1 MVRKEP
7 KPERKKLSM
16 KTRIIIIG
24 AMFALINLVFFVSSE
39 LSDESLSEELFSD
52 ETVENINEETSA
64 NTEEEKQFYKFNPPS
79 P

>member
-16 KTRIIIIG
+16 KTRLIIIG

-39 LSDESLSEELFSD
+39 LSDESLSEDLIFD
-52 ETVENINEETSA
+52 ETVEKVSEETSE
-64 NTEEEKQFYKFNPPS
+64 NTEEEKQFYKFNLPTP
-79 P
+79 

>member
-1 MVRKEP
+1 MVRKQP

-16 KTRIIIIG
+16 KTRLIIIG

-39 LSDESLSEELFSD
+39 LSDESLSEELISD
-52 ETVENINEETSA
+52 ETVEKVSEETSE
-64 NTEEEKQFYKFNPPS
+64 NTEEEKQFYKFNPPT

>member
-1 MVRKEP
+1 MARKEP

-16 KTRIIIIG
+16 KTRLIIIG

-39 LSDESLSEELFSD
+39 LSDESLSEDLISE
-52 ETVENINEETSA
+52 ETVENISEETSE

>member
-1 MVRKEP
+1 MARKEP

-16 KTRIIIIG
+16 KTRLIIIG

-52 ETVENINEETSA
+52 ETVEKVSEETSE

>member
-1 MVRKEP
+1 MARKQP

-16 KTRIIIIG
+16 KTRLIIIA
-24 AMFALINLVFFVSSE
+24 AMFAFINLIFFVSSE
-39 LSDESLSEELFSD
+39 LSDESLSEDLISE
-52 ETVENINEETSA
+52 ETVDNISEETSE

>member
-16 KTRIIIIG
+16 KTRLIIIG

-39 LSDESLSEELFSD
+39 LSDESLSEDLIFE
-52 ETVENINEETSA
+52 ETVENISEQTSE

>member
-39 LSDESLSEELFSD
+39 LSDESLSEELFSE
-52 ETVENINEETSA
+52 ETVEKVSEETSE

>member
-52 ETVENINEETSA
+52 ETVEKVSEETSE

>member
-16 KTRIIIIG
+16 KTRLIIIG

-39 LSDESLSEELFSD
+39 LSDESLSEELISD
-52 ETVENINEETSA
+52 ETVEKVSEETSE

>member
-1 MVRKEP
+1 MARKEP

-16 KTRIIIIG
+16 KTRLIIIG
-24 AMFALINLVFFVSSE
+24 AMFALINLVFFVGSE
-39 LSDESLSEELFSD
+39 LSDESLSEELIF
-52 ETVENINEETSA
+52 EGTVEKVSEETSE

>member
-1 MVRKEP
+1 MARKEP

-16 KTRIIIIG
+16 KTRLIIIG

-39 LSDESLSEELFSD
+39 LSDESLSEELISD
-52 ETVENINEETSA
+52 ETVEKVSEETSE

>member
-52 ETVENINEETSA
+52 ETVENISEETSE

>member
-16 KTRIIIIG
+16 KTRLIIIG

-39 LSDESLSEELFSD
+39 LSDESLSEELIFD
-52 ETVENINEETSA
+52 ETFEKVSEETSE

>member
-16 KTRIIIIG
+16 KTRLIIIG

-39 LSDESLSEELFSD
+39 LSDESLSEELFSE
-52 ETVENINEETSA
+52 ETVEKVSEETSE

>member
-16 KTRIIIIG
+16 KTRLIIIG

-52 ETVENINEETSA
+52 ETVEKVSEETSE
-64 NTEEEKQFYKFNPPS
+64 NTEEEKKFYKFNPPS

>member
-16 KTRIIIIG
+16 KTRLIIIG

-52 ETVENINEETSA
+52 ETVEKVSEETSE

>member
-39 LSDESLSEELFSD
+39 LSDESLSEDLISE
-52 ETVENINEETSA
+52 ETVENISEETSE

>member
-16 KTRIIIIG
+16 KTRLIIIG

-52 ETVENINEETSA
+52 ETVEKVSEETSE
-64 NTEEEKQFYKFNPPS
+64 NTEEEKQFYKFNPHS

>member
-16 KTRIIIIG
+16 KTRLIIIG

-39 LSDESLSEELFSD
+39 LSDESLSEDLISE
-52 ETVENINEETSA
+52 ETVENISEETSE

>member
-16 KTRIIIIG
+16 KTRLIIIG

-39 LSDESLSEELFSD
+39 LSDESLSEDLIFE
-52 ETVENINEETSA
+52 ETVENISEETSE

>member
-1 MVRKEP
+1 MN
-7 KPERKKLSM
+7 
-16 KTRIIIIG
+16 TRIIIIG

-52 ETVENINEETSA
+52 ETVEKVSEETSE

>member
-1 MVRKEP
+1 MARKQP

-16 KTRIIIIG
+16 KTRLIIIG
-24 AMFALINLVFFVSSE
+24 AMFALINLIFFVSSE
-39 LSDESLSEELFSD
+39 LSDESLSEELIPD
-52 ETVENINEETSA
+52 ETVEKVSEETSE